1 MRQRRASPALL
12 LAAVNELGV
21 FAMLEEGLREV
32 TNPSAIFLARH
43 TESTPGSVVMAT
55 WEGTRA
61 LLVEIQV
68 LVDQSPSP
76 SPRRVCVGVDQNR
89 LVMLLA
95 VLHKHCGIPVYDQD
109 VYVNIV
115 GGLKIT
121 ETGID
126 LAVMMAV
133 ISSLKGKA
141 LPRDLLI
148 FIS

>member
-1 MRQRRASPALL
+1 
-12 LAAVNELGV
+12 
-21 FAMLEEGLREV
+21 
-32 TNPSAIFLARH
+32 
-43 TESTPGSVVMAT
+43 
-55 WEGTRA
+55 
-61 LLVEIQV
+61 
-68 LVDQSPSP
+68 
-76 SPRRVCVGVDQNR
+76 VGVEQNR

-141 LPRDLLI
+141 LPRDLLVFGEVGLSGEI
-148 FIS
+148 RPVTGGAERVYEAYKQGFKRAIVPEGNVSKKTGQMEMDIQGIKHISALVGFF